1 FVAEGYR
8 DRERRSFTESAGDLE
23 ADLEFLMRVARKVET
38 IREDLG
44 KVGPVIAQQ
53 VEEAMLGRRM
63 TLNTAQ
69 AEKDAGPVRRMLK
82 FERDLARQVKALLEQ
97 YRQTQKELRLSP
109 DNIEKV
115 VKVAL
120 DLAGQPPLVPARTAD
135 GRAVFRLP
143 ALGGSWAACS
153 EGLAHPHTQE

>member
-1 FVAEGYR
+1 MPD
-8 DRERRSFTESAGDLE
+8 DRRPLMPRRNPEDIDLGAIK
-23 ADLEFLMRVARKVET
+23 ADLEFLMRVARKIET

-69 AEKDAGPVRRMLK
+69 AEKDAEPVRRMLK
-82 FERDLARQVKALLEQ
+82 FERDLAKHIKALMEQ
-97 YRQTQKELRLSP
+97 YRETQKERRLSP

-120 DLAGQPPLVPARTAD
+120 DLAGQPPL
-135 GRAVFRLP
+135 LP
-143 ALGGSWAACS
+143 ANEEETTNNTNKTNKEEKKSPKWFIRQVA
-153 EGLAHPHTQE
+153 